1 LLVTLTPF
9 VGAQSTN
16 GARQPIA
23 RVFGEPVYDEDLLP
37 SIAGQ
42 LYQLKTQEY
51 EIKGKALA
59 TLVNQRLLEREAKS
73 RGLST
78 DALLEQMVDRKLPA
92 PSALE
97 IEAYYL
103 AQKDRLNNR
112 PLSEIRPQIEQALIQ
127 AKRQQGRRDYID
139 RLKQEASVSILL
151 SRPKVEVAADPSR
164 LRGDPDAP
172 VTIVEF
178 ADFQCPYCGVAEA
191 TLKRVLEKYQG
202 KVQFGFRDF
211 PLREL
216 HPQAQSAAE
225 ASRCAGDQGKFW
237 EYHDV
242 LFANQGDLSQNAYA
256 EHARK
261 IGLDVARFQACL
273 DSGRFKPLIESDLQS
288 GMAAGVTGTPA
299 FYVNGAMLSGAQ
311 PASEFESIIDSELAN
326 AKTAKPGK

>member
-1 LLVTLTPF
+1 MRTICLTAITLLVTLTPF
-9 VGAQSTN
+9 VGAQPTS

-37 SIAGQ
+37 SIGGQ
-42 LYQLKTQEY
+42 LYQLRAQEY
-51 EIKGKALA
+51 ELKGKALA

-73 RGLST
+73 QGLST
-78 DALLEQMVDRKLPA
+78 EALLEQMVDRKLPA
-92 PSALE
+92 PSAPE

-127 AKRQQGRRDYID
+127 ARRQQARQDYIE
-139 RLKQEASVSILL
+139 RLKQKASVSILL
-151 SRPKVEVAADPSR
+151 SRPKVKVAADPGR
-164 LRGDPDAP
+164 LRGDPNAP

-191 TLKRVLEKYQG
+191 TLKQVLEKYKG

-211 PLREL
+211 PLREI

-242 LFANQGDLSQNAYA
+242 LFANQGDLNQNAYA

-261 IGLDVARFQACL
+261 IGLDVAKFQACL
-273 DSGRFKPLIESDLQS
+273 DSGSFKRSLKAIFN
-288 GMAAGVTGTPA
+288 PA
-299 FYVNGAMLSGAQ
+299 WR
-311 PASEFESIIDSELAN
+311 
-326 AKTAKPGK
+326 PGSRVRPPFM